1 MIVVVCPYCGSKY
14 VNFDK
19 QTHTIK
25 CNDCK
30 KTFLNDMK
38 LSNISDATFFNSMKL
53 PNASDL
59 TCT

>member
-1 MIVVVCPYCGSKY
+1 

-30 KTFLNDMK
+30 KTFLDDMK
-38 LSNISDATFFNSMKL
+38 LSNISDATFFNNMKL
-53 PNASDL
+53 PNTSDVAWS
-59 TCT
+59 